1 MVRFFPG
8 AQRTPLL
15 FSCLVALFC
24 AGLFSSGTLRAADA
38 TTAKAPVVPAGTT
51 TTEIR
56 AVEATETGSGLE
68 IRVKGSKPLIS
79 TVYELPNPSRI
90 IVDVAEAK
98 LAEGFTPRLPE
109 NKKVT
114 LTTSEVADAKPPITR
129 LEFTLDSP
137 APYTSAQ
144 DGNDMVLA
152 ITARTAPPAA
162 PPKEPTAVAPS
173 EQDADKPATK
183 DQVGSLINQKKNIDS
198 QLPKINPLAEN
209 GSSQD
214 PNRSAQDAFNFSGY
228 NKERITV
235 EFQKMDL
242 HNVFNFIRQISGAN
256 IVVDEDVKGSLT
268 LVLDDV
274 PWDFALDIIL
284 NLKELEKEERFN
296 TLVIFPKGKKYIWP
310 EKSQNK
316 LSFEPARELLEKNTL
331 VIQQEESQSLET
343 IEAKNLINK
352 GKELEKKEDYE
363 NSIKLYE
370 QALEK
375 WPDNEKLANRI
386 SSLYLIKLREN
397 NKALHFAKKSLQI
410 EPNNQDA
417 LLNAGIASANLR
429 ENDNAR
435 SYFREGIQTDNPS
448 KELLLSFAV
457 FSEETKDFKTALGV
471 LDQHNKIYGDDLN
484 SLIARARIYD
494 KKGDKVEADRLYKKI
509 LLSGSNVPNDLRKYI
524 NSRFSPS
531 QIHNR

>member
-1 MVRFFPG
+1 MVRFFKG

-15 FSCLVALFC
+15 FSCLVALLC
-24 AGLFSSGTLRAADA
+24 AGLFSSGTLRAADTA
-38 TTAKAPVVPAGTT
+38 TGEAPVASAGAATA
-51 TTEIR
+51 EIL
-56 AVEATETGSGLE
+56 AVEAIEAGAGLE

-79 TVYELPNPSRI
+79 TVYELPNPARI

-109 NKKVT
+109 NKQIT

-144 DGNDMVLA
+144 NGNDVVLA
-152 ITARTAPPAA
+152 ITARTTPPAA
-162 PPKEPTAVAPS
+162 PPQEAAAVAPS
-173 EQDADKPATK
+173 EQDADKPAGK
-183 DQVGSLINQKKNIDS
+183 DQVGSMINQKKSIDS
-198 QLPKINPLAEN
+198 QLPKIDPLAGD

-214 PNRSAQDAFNFSGY
+214 RNRSAQDAFNFSGY

-242 HNVFNFIRQISGAN
+242 HNVFNFLRQISGAN
-256 IVVDEDVKGSLT
+256 IVVDEDVKGSLS

-296 TLVIFPKGKKYIWP
+296 TLVIFPKGKKYAWP
-310 EKSQNK
+310 EKSENK
-316 LSFEPARELLEKNTL
+316 LSFEPAKELLEKNAL
-331 VIQQEESQSLET
+331 VIKQEDFQSLET
-343 IEAKNLINK
+343 IEAKNLINE

-363 NSIKLYE
+363 NSIKLYQ

-375 WPDNEKLANRI
+375 WPNNEKLANRI

-397 NKALHFAKKSLQI
+397 SKALHFAKKSLEI
-410 EPNNQDA
+410 EPNNQNA

-429 ENDNAR
+429 ENKNAK
-435 SYFREGIQTDNPS
+435 SYFREGIQIGKPS
-448 KELLLSFAV
+448 KEILISFAV
-457 FSEETKDFKTALGV
+457 FSEETKDFKSALTALDEHRK
-471 LDQHNKIYGDDLN
+471 LYGDDLN

-494 KKGDKVEADRLYKKI
+494 KKGDKVEADKAYRKI

-524 NSRFSPS
+524 NSRFSSP
-531 QIHNR
+531 QIQK